1 MLDEQLNTISK
12 PAEQAVSAKNC
23 FEALSQEEKEELSR
37 SKVTVEFE
45 AGETIIKKG
54 FVASNIMFL
63 EEGLAKLDVV
73 NDNHTSTVGLIQAQS
88 FVGIICTF
96 ASHNFEFS
104 AVALEKTKIS
114 IFNIKLFEKFVQNNG
129 TFACQLIRHTSA
141 ITNRLVHHITRF
153 NHKNIDGA
161 LSIIL
166 NDFSQVYQSLSYTL
180 PVNRIELAKMLGY
193 SKESVINTLSK
204 FNREGILKV
213 QDKRIEIMDL
223 DRLKQISMNG

>member
-1 MLDEQLNTISK
+1 MLDELFNTKSK
-12 PAEQAVSAKNC
+12 PVNQSVSATEC
-23 FEALSQEEKEELSR
+23 LQALSQEEREELFNN
-37 SKVTVEFE
+37 KLTIDFKP
-45 AGETIIKKG
+45 GETIIKKG

-63 EEGLAKLDVV
+63 EEGLAKLEVV
-73 NDNHTSTVGLIQAQS
+73 NDNHTSTVGLIQPQS

-104 AVALEKTKIS
+104 AIALEKTKIS
-114 IFNIKLFEKFVQNNG
+114 IFDMKLFEKFVKSNG
-129 TFACQLIRHTSA
+129 SFACQLLRHTSA

-153 NHKNIDGA
+153 NHKNIEGA

-166 NDFSQVYQSLSYTL
+166 LDFYQVYDTTAFTL

-204 FNREGILKV
+204 FNKEGILKV
-213 QDKRIEIMDL
+213 QDKHIEIIDM
-223 DRLKQISMNG
+223 DRLKKISIMG